1 MKNFYNLITLLLSLT
16 FITLMVS
23 CSENNEDVITDAQ
36 IFEGNWKV
44 SFYLVDGKKIIKTDD
59 NTWPDVNNGDVTIG
73 FSLPG
78 ENGEGQISGRSVL
91 NQFNG
96 SYTLKENKSIT
107 FAVISTLALDPEWGS
122 LFSIEE
128 VNKYDYK
135 NNQLILY
142 HNDDDAIVLDRN

>member
-1 MKNFYNLITLLLSLT
+1 MKNFYNLITVLLSLT

-44 SFYLVDGKKIIKTDD
+44 SFYLVDGKKITKTDD
-59 NTWPDVNNGDVTIG
+59 NTWSDVNNGDVTIN
-73 FSLPG
+73 FTLPV
-78 ENGEGQISGRSVL
+78 ENDEGKVSGRSVL

-96 SYTLKENKSIT
+96 SYTLKENNN
-107 FAVISTLALDPEWGS
+107 ISFTIFTTLALDPEWGS

-142 HNDDDAIVLDRN
+142 HNDDAIVLDRN